1 MPTVTERTQL
11 KCFFSWRME
20 ILIHAFVF
28 TFGAGFVVHV
38 GSGLLVAVV
47 IAALLSLFLL
57 LLLFSLVYISIVCL
71 TV

>member
-28 TFGAGFVVHV
+28 TFGTFGAGFVVHV

-57 LLLFSLVYISIVCL
+57 LLL
-71 TV
+71 